1 MASNDGETWKW
12 HCPRQRPDKAKPR
25 SFLHAKEEFD
35 WQRESW
41 LPSAI
46 SWLYF
51 HFTSLFFFPPPVSVS
66 NRQLT
71 SGLSEPHRPPVPP
84 GERGE
89 DGTGTLSTLKT
100 QNQQKYQSPC
110 FSGEAVATMS
120 LDDSEARQAR
130 SAPSDF

>member
-1 MASNDGETWKW
+1 MASNDGETWKC

-41 LPSAI
+41 LLSAI

-66 NRQLT
+66 NQAT
-71 SGLSEPHRPPVPP
+71 NEWI
-84 GERGE
+84 ERATPSPRAPQEREGR
-89 DGTGTLSTLKT
+89 TG
-100 QNQQKYQSPC
+100 QGH
-110 FSGEAVATMS
+110 F
-120 LDDSEARQAR
+120 RR
-130 SAPSDF
+130 